1 MYQTNITSTTLLARQ
16 VKVRTL
22 QYKFTIFFVAFL
34 LFAFWPQLTWQYN
47 EYKFA
52 QQSLVD
58 AQNNYNQTKIKH
70 AGVLKDVELL
80 KQISNETQK
89 QTLIQCYNA
98 NCSSLPDNIK
108 EEPVKSAVKAYLQL
122 QKETDKTKFTLDHKK
137 LLTYLNEFLVKSTT
151 DATKFNGEIKWISF
165 GMASPD
171 VTNAIVVPTNLT
183 VSFQDK
189 DWLLGFLRNIEQY
202 ISPNFPMLAT
212 VWSVSYDIINAQ
224 SSQDVSINLN
234 IYMLD

>member
-22 QYKFTIFFVAFL
+22 QYKFTIFLVAFL
-34 LFAFWPQLTWQYN
+34 LFAFWPQLTWQFNQYT
-47 EYKFA
+47 FA
-52 QQSLVD
+52 KQSLVD
-58 AQNNYNQTKIKH
+58 TKNTYNQTKIKH
-70 AGVLKDVELL
+70 AWVLKDVELL

-89 QTLIQCYNA
+89 QALIQCYNA

-108 EEPVKSAVKAYLQL
+108 DEPMKSAVKAYLQL

-137 LLTYLNEFLVKSTT
+137 LLTYLNEFLVKSST
-151 DATKFNGEIKWISF
+151 DIATFNGEIKWISF

-171 VTNAIVVPTNLT
+171 VPNAIVVPTNLT
-183 VSFQDK
+183 VSFKDK

-212 VWSVSYDIINAQ
+212 VSSVSYDIINAQ